1 VARSTVRD
9 TSIRTYRAKRDFS
22 VTHEPAARETQ
33 RRTSAP
39 IFVVQKHQAHRAGL
53 HYDFRLEHDGVLWS
67 WAVRKGPSLDPKD
80 RHVAIHVED
89 HPLDYA
95 DFAGNIPDG
104 QYGAGKV
111 EIWDRGTWDPL
122 NDPDEGMRT
131 GDLTFALH
139 GQRLNGRFHLV
150 RLRPKPG
157 QRGRQDNWLLF
168 KGHDE
173 AEHAGADATTIEH
186 ETTQPGSP
194 RMNAASKDPPKRP
207 AAAARI
213 VTARR
218 PMVRNVE
225 IAGVAMT
232 HPDRELWPGITKR
245 DLADYWVMVADHALP
260 GLAKRP
266 LAIVRCP
273 DGIDGERFF
282 QKNGRGMLPDCIH
295 EERIGTSP
303 YLAIDGLRGL
313 IGMAQISAIELHPW
327 GAAEAD
333 PHHPD
338 TLVFDLDPGEG
349 VPFAHVVRAA
359 HHVRDHLHHLQLTS
373 FCRTT
378 GGKGLH
384 VVVPIA
390 PKADWEAVRLF
401 CRTFAEMLSAEN
413 PTRFLSTVKKADRR
427 GRILLDWLRNALG
440 ATAVASFCP
449 RARPGA
455 MVATPLAW
463 DEVTEKL
470 DPAIFTLRSVPE
482 RLKKRA
488 SDPWAGF
495 YELRQ
500 PLPDLAPRSALRGP
514 AVRRRADRAV
524 SREMPQPKRR
534 A

>member
-1 VARSTVRD
+1 MARSTVRD

-22 VTHEPAARETQ
+22 VTHEPAASETH
-33 RRTSAP
+33 RRTGAP
-39 IFVVQKHQAHRAGL
+39 IFVVQEHHAHHAGL

-80 RHVAIHVED
+80 RHVAVHVED

-95 DFAGNIPDG
+95 GFAGNIPDG

-111 EIWDRGTWDPL
+111 EIWDRGTWTPL
-122 NDPDEGMRT
+122 NDPDQGMRN
-131 GDLTFALH
+131 GKLTFALH

-157 QRGRQDNWLLF
+157 QRSRQDNWLLF

-173 AEHAGADATTIEH
+173 AERVGADATTIEH
-186 ETTQPGSP
+186 DTNKPRSP
-194 RMNAASKDPPKRP
+194 RMKSVSKDPPKRP

-218 PMVRNVE
+218 PMARSVE

-245 DLADYWVMVADHALP
+245 DLAEYWVMVAEHALP
-260 GLAKRP
+260 SLAKRP
-266 LAIVRCP
+266 LAVMRCP

-282 QKNGRGMLPDCIH
+282 QKNGRGTLPDGIR
-295 EERIGTSP
+295 ENRIGTSP

-327 GAAEAD
+327 GAAEPD
-333 PHHPD
+333 PYHPD
-338 TLVFDLDPGEG
+338 TLVFDLDPGDD
-349 VPFAHVVRAA
+349 VPFAHVVGAA
-359 HHVRDHLHHLQLTS
+359 HQVRDRLHQLHLTS

-401 CRTFAEMLSAEN
+401 CRAFAEVLSEEN

-427 GRILLDWLRNALG
+427 GRILLDWLRNTLG

-455 MVATPLAW
+455 TVATPLAW
-463 DEVTEKL
+463 DEVTAKL
-470 DPAIFTLRSVPE
+470 DPAIFTLRSVPK
-482 RLKKRA
+482 RLVKLS

-495 YELRQ
+495 REARQ
-500 PLPDLAPRSALRGP
+500 PLPDLPRRSGPRRLAGRLRAAK
-514 AVRRRADRAV
+514 AVTV
-524 SREMPQPKRR
+524 EMPQPKRR

>member
-1 VARSTVRD
+1 VARSTLRD

-22 VTHEPAARETQ
+22 VTHEPAASETHS
-33 RRTSAP
+33 RAGAP
-39 IFVVQKHQAHRAGL
+39 IFVIQKHQAHRAGL

-80 RHVAIHVED
+80 RHVAVHVED

-95 DFAGNIPDG
+95 EFAGNIPDG

-111 EIWDRGTWDPL
+111 EIWDRGTWEPL
-122 NDPDEGMRT
+122 NDPDEGMRK

-150 RLRPKPG
+150 RLRPKPSE
-157 QRGRQDNWLLF
+157 RRRQENWLLF

-173 AEHAGADATTIEH
+173 AEQAGADANTIEH
-186 ETTQPGSP
+186 AMNQPRSP
-194 RMNAASKDPPKRP
+194 RKKAASIGAPKQRT
-207 AAAARI
+207 AAARN
-213 VTARR
+213 VTARG
-218 PMVRNVE
+218 PMAGSIE

-245 DLADYWVMVADHALP
+245 DLAQYWVMVANHALP

-282 QKNGRGMLPDCIH
+282 QKNGRGTLPDGIR
-295 EERIGTSP
+295 EDRIGTSP
-303 YLAIDGLRGL
+303 YIAIDGLRGL

-333 PHHPD
+333 PYHPD
-338 TLVFDLDPGEG
+338 RLVFDLDPGDG
-349 VPFAHVVRAA
+349 VPFAHVALAA
-359 HHVRDHLHHLQLTS
+359 RHVRDRLQQLQLTS

-401 CRTFAEMLSAEN
+401 CRTFAEILSEER
-413 PTRFLSTVKKADRR
+413 PTRFLATVKKADRR
-427 GRILLDWLRNALG
+427 GRILLDWLRNAPG
-440 ATAVASFCP
+440 ATAVGSFCP

-482 RLKKRA
+482 RLEKPA

-495 YELRQ
+495 RELRQ
-500 PLPDLAPRSALRGP
+500 PLPNLARAGAPRARRPSA
-514 AVRRRADRAV
+514 AARAR
-524 SREMPQPKRR
+524 P
-534 A
+534 

>member
-1 VARSTVRD
+1 VARSTARD

-22 VTHEPAARETQ
+22 VTREPAANEAHRQNGE
-33 RRTSAP
+33 P

-53 HYDFRLEHDGVLWS
+53 HYDFRLQRGSVLWS
-67 WAVRKGPSLDPKD
+67 WAVRKGLSLDPKD
-80 RHVAIHVED
+80 RHVAVHVED

-95 DFAGNIPDG
+95 VFTGNIPDG
-104 QYGAGKV
+104 QYGAGNV
-111 EIWDRGTWDPL
+111 EIWDHGTWEPL
-122 NDPDEGMRT
+122 NDPDEGMRK
-131 GDLTFALH
+131 GELTFALH

-157 QRGRQDNWLLF
+157 QPERQDNWLLF

-173 AEHAGADATTIEH
+173 AEHAGADATTIKH
-186 ETTQPGSP
+186 ETDRPGSP
-194 RMNAASKDPPKRP
+194 RRKAASKNPPKRR
-207 AAAARI
+207 AVAARI
-213 VTARR
+213 ATARD
-218 PMVRNVE
+218 PIAHSVE
-225 IAGVAMT
+225 IAGVTMT

-245 DLADYWVMVADHALP
+245 DLAEYWVTVANHALP

-273 DGIDGERFF
+273 DGIGGEHFF
-282 QKNGRGMLPDCIH
+282 QKNGRGTLPDGIR
-295 EERIGTSP
+295 EGRIATSP
-303 YLAIDGLRGL
+303 YLAIDGLHGL
-313 IGMAQISAIELHPW
+313 VGMAQVSAIELHPW
-327 GAAEAD
+327 GAAEGD
-333 PHHPD
+333 PDHPD

-359 HHVRDHLHHLQLTS
+359 HNVRDRLRQLNMTS

-401 CRTFAEMLSAEN
+401 CRGFAEILSAEN

-455 MVATPLAW
+455 TVATPLAW

-470 DPAIFTLRSVPE
+470 DPAMFTLRSVPE
-482 RLKKRA
+482 RLGTLS
-488 SDPWAGF
+488 SDPWIGF
-495 YELRQ
+495 RRLPQ
-500 PLPDLAPRSALRGP
+500 LLPDLARESTPLRP
-514 AVRRRADRAV
+514 AVRRRAGKAAAV
-524 SREMPQPKRR
+524 GAAPPKRH